1 MRKLKSQINPNSQ
14 IKNSRQVSWL
24 LIFGISVVVC
34 NFVSWNLPCSY
45 AQNKI
50 IAIVNND
57 VITQKDLDDFINFM
71 RVQLSREYNGAELA
85 KQLQTLEVNLLDKLI
100 EDRLILQEAK
110 KTLEE
115 AKTKKDIATVARL
128 DVGQDRVKARI
139 NEIRRRY
146 ASDAELQNDLAG
158 HGLVLADIE
167 DRIKEQLLMYNIV
180 ELKIRNRVIIRPEEV
195 TSFYNSNIKEFMAQE
210 ERELE
215 VIALENA
222 DLAKTLAYNL
232 KSGQKLTDLATRY
245 SVTADTLKVTQ
256 GGDLRKDIEDAIFNL
271 GIGEITEPIK
281 VNNKYYIF
289 KLNDII
295 PPRQQVLSEVQEK
308 IHVFLFQKKMQEE
321 LTKWLEELKKQSY
334 VKITQN

>member
-1 MRKLKSQINPNSQ
+1 MF
-14 IKNSRQVSWL
+14 
-24 LIFGISVVVC
+24 FGILVVVC
-34 NFVSWNLPCSY
+34 NFASWNLPYSY
-45 AQNKI
+45 AQDKI
-50 IAIVNND
+50 IAIVNDD

-71 RVQLSREYNGAELA
+71 RVQLSREYNGTELA
-85 KQLQTLEVNLLDKLI
+85 KQLRTLEVNLIDKLI

-115 AKTKKDIATVARL
+115 AKTKKDIATLARL
-128 DVGQDRVKARI
+128 DVDQDRVKARI

-167 DRIKEQLLMYNIV
+167 ARIKEQLLMYNIV

-195 TSFYNSNIKEFMAQE
+195 TSFYNSNIKEFMSQE

-222 DLAKTLAYNL
+222 DLAKTFAYNL
-232 KSGQKLTDLATRY
+232 KSGQKITDLTTRY
-245 SVTADTLKVTQ
+245 SVTVDTLKVMQ
-256 GGDLRKDIEDAIFNL
+256 RGELRKDIEDAIFNL
-271 GIGEITEPIK
+271 GIGEITEPMK
-281 VNNKYYIF
+281 VDNKYYIF

-295 PPRQQVLSEVQEK
+295 PPRQQALSEVQEK

-321 LTKWLEELKKQSY
+321 LTQWLEGLKKQSY